1 MKYAELL
8 QSYIEQSRL
17 TLDEISEK
25 ISNKGLSASKQYLS
39 KLQNGKTPPASE
51 KLNSVLAEILNGDAD
66 KLDFFA
72 YVEKAPDLVKFIL
85 SNFDEDLIDS
95 FIVLSH
101 KFPDRTINLLGEN
114 DLDISESDEFKK
126 INHFAQKTIFNYLG
140 NGQSNSLNNEITQLM
155 DKQLGH
161 LPFYQKN
168 KEMITNHLKEYGF
181 NSTLSLIKDLSI
193 LNTLNIENEENFTIS
208 DPELYHW
215 YQTLP
220 LSGEKKLRKLR
231 AIWEMMQDDDNE

>member
-101 KFPDRTINLLGEN
+101 KFPERTINLLGEN
-114 DLDISESDEFKK
+114 DLDIGESDEFKK

-140 NGQSNSLNNEITQLM
+140 NGQSTSLNNEITQLM

-193 LNTLNIENEENFTIS
+193 LNT
-208 DPELYHW
+208 
-215 YQTLP
+215 
-220 LSGEKKLRKLR
+220 
-231 AIWEMMQDDDNE
+231 